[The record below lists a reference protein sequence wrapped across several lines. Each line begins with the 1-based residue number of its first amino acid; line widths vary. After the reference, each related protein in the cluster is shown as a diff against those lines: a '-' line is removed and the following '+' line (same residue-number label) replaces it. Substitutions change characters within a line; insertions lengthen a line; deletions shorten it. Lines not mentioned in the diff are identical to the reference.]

1 MSEEQFFW
9 AVSYDATSYVS
20 AFALV
25 LYEHS
30 ITLDLEVKHI
40 WRKKFN
46 VATIVFILNR
56 YGLLLSLLTFVPPFL
71 FVRGIEVRLSIQLPP
86 CNRLDYANAV
96 FSLLH
101 FLIFEGFFILRT
113 WAIWGQQWLPVFVL
127 TPFLITAS
135 ALKGVQSF
143 SQTVVDIIPIQLPY
157 GGCDIE
163 STLSPLMTQRLS
175 TNTPSL
181 PIVYTAATAL
191 LLVQDVLVLA
201 STVVKTIDVKRA
213 ANRANIGASLSTLL
227 LRDGTLYFI
236 AAILSHA
243 LALVVAYTALDA
255 PSISVIIGPIEVILS
270 ILVSRFIL
278 NLKQIDLN
286 RECSVGSTGMSSVN
300 FAWNLGAPLSIPNY
314 SNGHGDPSAN
324 YMHEAATK
332 VSFKQLA
339 EDPLTIGLFDDD
351 IHEATTRS
359 EGDLED
365 VEDFTESGSGNT
377 DTSRSSVV

>member
-71 FVRGIEVRLSIQLPP
+71 FVRGIES

-163 STLSPLMTQRLS
+163 STLSPLMTQR
-175 TNTPSL
+175 
-181 PIVYTAATAL
+181 IYTAATAL